1 MNDLSIIMMVISI
14 LFLYMIF
21 RDINKNK
28 ITLEYAKLWSL
39 IGFIMLFLSFSGEFT
54 KWLGQA
60 LGFELLSNFLLVGA
74 VLFLIIHSF
83 IQAKQL
89 SKNKIQITS
98 LIQEVSLL
106 KKEMKEKKLASK
118 NEEGL

>member
-1 MNDLSIIMMVISI
+1 MNNLSMMMMGISL

-28 ITLEYAKLWSL
+28 ITLEYAKLWIL
-39 IGFIMLFLSFSGEFT
+39 IGFLMLFLSFSDELST
-54 KWLGQA
+54 RLAQS

-106 KKEMKEKKLASK
+106 KKEMEKEDSVR
-118 NEEGL
+118 ED

>member
-1 MNDLSIIMMVISI
+1 MLNLSMIMMGVSL

-21 RDINKNK
+21 RDINKNQ
-28 ITLEYAKLWSL
+28 ITLEYAKLWISV
-39 IGFIMLFLSFSGEFT
+39 GFLMLFLSFSDELSLWVAR
-54 KWLGQA
+54 K

-89 SKNKIQITS
+89 SKNKNQITS

-106 KKEMKEKKLASK
+106 KKEQKKKDSLKED
-118 NEEGL
+118 

>member
-1 MNDLSIIMMVISI
+1 MDSIAMIMMGISV

-28 ITLEYAKLWSL
+28 ITLEYAKLWIL
-39 IGFIMLFLSFSGEFT
+39 VGILMLFLSFSGEFPT
-54 KWLGQA
+54 WLSQF

-74 VLFLIIHSF
+74 VVFLIIHSF
-83 IQAKQL
+83 VQAKQL
-89 SKNKIQITS
+89 SKNKIQITT

-106 KKEMKEKKLASK
+106 KKDSIEKD
-118 NEEGL
+118 

>member
-1 MNDLSIIMMVISI
+1 MNDLSIRMMVISI

-28 ITLEYAKLWSL
+28 ITLEYAKLWIL

-60 LGFELLSNFLLVGA
+60 LGFELLSNFFISRSCVILDN
-74 VLFLIIHSF
+74 SF
-83 IQAKQL
+83 IY
-89 SKNKIQITS
+89 SS
-98 LIQEVSLL
+98 
-106 KKEMKEKKLASK
+106 
-118 NEEGL
+118 